1 MHRMTRP
8 APLLA
13 VLLLALPFAAHAD
26 YVADDSEIAAMKTR
40 IKKNPPT
47 ATTLTAAPYPGSK
60 LDLDCSADQSAS
72 NGPDTMVYCL
82 YTKDSLDQVKAY
94 LAGPGK
100 PAPGVNVFPDRGDVA
115 ENGYVTV
122 SDVTIVR
129 YYINDKHI
137 AEARQKAANPPAT
150 PAQPATAAPPA
161 AAADAGTPAVA
172 AAPAP
177 AGQPAGDP
185 QDEDD
190 GSAVVK
196 DAVDTAKKLKG
207 LFGR

>member
-1 MHRMTRP
+1 MHLVTHFR
-8 APLLA
+8 APLLMLA
-13 VLLLALPFAAHAD
+13 LLALPHAAQAD
-26 YVADDSEIAAMKTR
+26 YVADDSEIAAMKAR
-40 IKKNPPT
+40 IKKSPPT

-100 PAPGVNVFPDRGDVA
+100 PAAGVNVFPDRGDVA

-122 SDVTIVR
+122 SDVTVVR
-129 YYINDKHI
+129 YYINPKHI
-137 AEARQKAANPPAT
+137 EAAAQRAANPPA
-150 PAQPATAAPPA
+150 APPA
-161 AAADAGTPAVA
+161 ATASTAPAADAKPAATNPPVA
-172 AAPAP
+172 E
-177 AGQPAGDP
+177 P
-185 QDEDD
+185 QDDDD
-190 GSAVVK
+190 GSDTVK
-196 DAVDTAKKLKG
+196 DAVDAAKKLKG

>member
-1 MHRMTRP
+1 MHTVTRSHL
-8 APLLA
+8 PLLA
-13 VLLLALPFAAHAD
+13 LALLALPHAAQSD
-26 YVADDSEIAAMKTR
+26 YVADDSEIAAMKAR

-47 ATTLTAAPYPGSK
+47 AATLTAAPYPGSK

-94 LAGPGK
+94 LAGQGK
-100 PAPGVNVFPDRGDVA
+100 PAAGVNVFPDRGDVA

-122 SDVTIVR
+122 ADVTIVR
-129 YYINDKHI
+129 YYINDKRI
-137 AEARQKAANPPAT
+137 AEARQQAANSTAA
-150 PAQPATAAPPA
+150 PAQPDAAPA
-161 AAADAGTPAVA
+161 AAAASTTPVADAKPATASTPEAE
-172 AAPAP
+172 
-177 AGQPAGDP
+177 P
-185 QDEDD
+185 QDDD
-190 GSAVVK
+190 GSAAVQ

>member
-1 MHRMTRP
+1 MHSMTRFRT
-8 APLLA
+8 PLLFLA
-13 VLLLALPFAAHAD
+13 LLALPHLGQAD
-26 YVADDSEIAAMKTR
+26 YVADDSEIAAMKAR

-82 YTKDSLDQVKAY
+82 YTKDSLDQVEAY

-100 PAPGVNVFPDRGDVA
+100 PAAGVNVFPGRGDVA
-115 ENGYVTV
+115 VNGNVTV
-122 SDVTIVR
+122 PDVTVVR
-129 YYINDKHI
+129 YYINPKHI
-137 AEARQKAANPPAT
+137 EAAAQRAANPPAP
-150 PAQPATAAPPA
+150 PAQPAAAPATA
-161 AAADAGTPAVA
+161 AAASTTPAADAKPA
-172 AAPAP
+172 ATNSPA
-177 AGQPAGDP
+177 AEP
-185 QDEDD
+185 QDDD